1 MIGQIGKLDSCCFGA
16 FAFVFQKATKLE
28 RKNKCILGDTLL
40 VLSIVW
46 NESVCFVESDV
57 VVFVAVDDDDDD
69 VVATMELFYKYYS
82 KYVNSI
88 SVTSLIRSC
97 WNSCYKKNEL
107 VNNCTSD
114 HDKKCYLL
122 RVWFGVG
129 EIFELVVVVSPI
141 TCVWACLT
149 SLESNNVDNKYNTNW
164 LDDDG
169 VVVVGVGCCGDNVG
183 VGCGVITWPGVG
195 RIVVVV
201 VVVLVVVVVV
211 LAVVVAAVVVVVGAI
226 VFGVGAH
233 CRRSDALKHAERQ

>member
-1 MIGQIGKLDSCCFGA
+1 VAKLENSILVVLVNWPLCVKQF
-16 FAFVFQKATKLE
+16 TKLE
-28 RKNKCILGDTLL
+28 RKNKCILGVTLL

-46 NESVCFVESDV
+46 KESVCFVESDV
-57 VVFVAVDDDDDD
+57 VVFVAVVDDDDDD
-69 VVATMELFYKYYS
+69 PVATMELFYKYYS
-82 KYVNSI
+82 KYINSM

-97 WNSCYKKNEL
+97 WNSCYKKMNL
-107 VNNCTSD
+107 STVAQIIMTTI
-114 HDKKCYLL
+114 KL

-129 EIFELVVVVSPI
+129 ETFELVVVVSPI

-149 SLESNNVDNKYNTNW
+149 SLESTNVDICKYVANG

-169 VVVVGVGCCGDNVG
+169 VVVGVGCCVDNVG
-183 VGCGVITWPGVG
+183 VGCDVITWPGVG

-211 LAVVVAAVVVVVGAI
+211 LAVVVAAVVVVVGGI

-233 CRRSDALKHAERQ
+233 RRGVDAGKHVERQ